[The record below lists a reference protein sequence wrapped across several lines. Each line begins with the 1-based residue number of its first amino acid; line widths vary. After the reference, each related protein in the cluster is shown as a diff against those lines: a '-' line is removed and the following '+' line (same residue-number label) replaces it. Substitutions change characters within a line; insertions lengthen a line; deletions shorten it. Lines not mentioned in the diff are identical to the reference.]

1 MADVPGYSRKMAQD
15 LAFGPLFS
23 HTSQDTAKVAALVA
37 GRLDLPPNPA
47 WKLPAEITW
56 YENPFKEPNWVAQF
70 HMLRWL
76 DPLRRLAQK
85 GDASLIDR
93 WLAIAESWIEKN
105 PPGRGRANYSWAD
118 MIEAAR
124 AMTFAF
130 ALPVIEDL
138 RPAHLPTVL
147 ASLVQHGEWLADES
161 HIRTGNHALQQH
173 QGLLVIGA
181 VLERPEWVELAVA
194 RASAMLEATYDDQGL
209 NEEGA
214 VQYHQINFQWWNS
227 LATRVRIA
235 TGDVPD
241 AFERVSK
248 APVAMA
254 HATRPDGNYE
264 LIGDT
269 EIFSPRNLGHPAIA
283 YVSSAGA
290 EGIPPQ
296 DRVAVF
302 DSGYVYGRSTWGD
315 ARTRFGDA
323 SFYSLRFGPQ
333 NRIHGHAD
341 GMAFTLWAGRESLLV
356 DSGKLAYDAKD
367 PHRAHLLSREAH
379 NSLSVQ
385 GAEHDRTSAV
395 ELLVA
400 ERSDEVEHFRFADTG
415 YPGVR
420 LQRDVLVA
428 LRWNLAVVVDSF
440 EAEEEVTVHQW
451 WHLSPEAS
459 HRKEDSAVVTRT
471 AENELRFTWPE
482 GAVSPRITRGT
493 NAPVQGWYSPTW
505 RKLIPTRTIDAPL
518 TGTSGTL
525 ATVLTFSAAKAPAEV
540 TVTTEASDEGLHL
553 RITRGTSESFS
564 SLLTDISAT
573 LVRGEHSA
581 ADLAK
586 VLR

>member
-1 MADVPGYSRKMAQD
+1 MPGYSRKMAQD

-23 HTSQDTAKVAALVA
+23 PTSQDAAKVSALVA
-37 GRLDLPPNPA
+37 GKLDLPPNPS
-47 WKLPAEITW
+47 WNMPAEVTW

-76 DPLRRLAQK
+76 DPLRRQAQK
-85 GDASLIDR
+85 GDASLIDH

-130 ALPVIEDL
+130 ALPVIEDE
-138 RPAHLPTVL
+138 RPHHLPAILT
-147 ASLVQHGEWLADES
+147 SLEQHGAWLEDAS
-161 HIRTGNHALQQH
+161 HIRSGNHALQQH

-181 VLERPEWVELAVA
+181 VLEREEWVDLAVE
-194 RASAMLEATYDDQGL
+194 RSVAMLQSTYDDQGI

-214 VQYHQINFQWWNS
+214 VQYHQINFQWWNN

-235 TGDVPD
+235 TGSVPG
-241 AFERVSK
+241 AFDRVAK

-269 EIFSPRNLGHPAIA
+269 EIFSPRNLGHPAIT
-283 YVSSAGA
+283 YVSSAGTD
-290 EGIPPQ
+290 GIPPQ
-296 DRVAVF
+296 DRVAVYE
-302 DSGYVYGRSTWGD
+302 SGYAYGRSTWGD
-315 ARTRFGDA
+315 ARTRFSDA

-341 GMAFTLWAGRESLLV
+341 GMALTLWAGGESLLV

-367 PHRAHLLSREAH
+367 PYRGHLLSREAH
-379 NSLSVQ
+379 NSVSVR
-385 GAEHDRTSAV
+385 GVEYNRTASV
-395 ELLVA
+395 ELLISQ
-400 ERSDEVEHFRFADTG
+400 RSEDVEHFRFEDTG

-420 LQRDVLVA
+420 LVRDVLIA

-440 EAEEEVTVHQW
+440 EAQEDVTVSQW
-451 WHLSPEAS
+451 WHLSPDAS

-471 AENELRFTWPE
+471 AGNELRFTWPE
-482 GAVSPRITRGT
+482 GAVSTRISRGT
-493 NAPVQGWYSPTW
+493 TKPFQGWYSPTW
-505 RKLIPTRTIDAPL
+505 RKLIPTRTVEASV
-518 TGTSGTL
+518 TGTTGSL
-525 ATVLTFSAAKAPAEV
+525 ATVLSYSAARSPASVEV
-540 TVTTEASDEGLHL
+540 VATDSAEGLLLH
-553 RITRGTSESFS
+553 INRGDAESFS
-564 SLLTDISAT
+564 ALLTDTAAA
-573 LVRGEHSA
+573 LVRSTHSS

>member
-1 MADVPGYSRKMAQD
+1 MAEHPGYSRKMAQD

-23 HTSQDTAKVAALVA
+23 PTSQDAAKVAALVA
-37 GRLDLPPNPA
+37 GTLDLPPNPS
-47 WKLPAEITW
+47 WKMPAEITW

-76 DPLRRLAQK
+76 DPLRRQAQK
-85 GDASLIDR
+85 GDASAIDR
-93 WLAIAESWIEKN
+93 WLSIAESWIEKN

-130 ALPVIEDL
+130 ALPVIEDQ
-138 RPAHLPTVL
+138 RPDHLPTIL
-147 ASLVQHGEWLADES
+147 TSLEQHGQWLEEES

-181 VLERPEWVELAVA
+181 VLEREDWVRLAVE
-194 RASAMLEATYDDQGL
+194 RSEAMLRSSYDDQGI

-235 TGDVPD
+235 TGTVPE
-241 AFERVSK
+241 AFDRVVK
-248 APVAMA
+248 APIAMA
-254 HATRPDGNYE
+254 HSTRPDGNYE

-269 EIFSPRNLGHPAIA
+269 EVFAPRNLGHPAIA
-283 YVSSAGA
+283 YVSSAGT

-296 DRVAVF
+296 DRVAVYR
-302 DSGYVYGRSTWGD
+302 SGYAYGRSTWGD
-315 ARTRFGDA
+315 ARTRFADA

-341 GMAFTLWAGRESLLV
+341 GMALTLWAGRESLLV

-379 NSLSVQ
+379 NSVSVL
-385 GAEHDRTSAV
+385 GAGYDRTTSV
-395 ELLVA
+395 ELLVSR
-400 ERSDEVEHFRFADTG
+400 RSDEVEHYRFEDTG
-415 YPGVR
+415 YPGVT
-420 LQRDVLVA
+420 LVRDVLIA
-428 LRWNLAVVVDSF
+428 LPWNLAVVVDSF
-440 EAEEEVTVHQW
+440 EATQPVTVSQW

-471 AENELRFTWPE
+471 ATNELRFTWPE
-482 GAVSPRITRGT
+482 GTVIPRISRGT
-493 NAPVQGWYSPTW
+493 TNPFQGWHSPTW
-505 RKLIPTRTIDAPL
+505 RKLIPTRVVEASA
-518 TGTSGTL
+518 SGTAGSL
-525 ATVLTFSAAKAPAEV
+525 ATVLSFSTARTPAAVEVTTTESAEGRLLHIRRGESQSFSA
-540 TVTTEASDEGLHL
+540 
-553 RITRGTSESFS
+553 
-564 SLLTDISAT
+564 LLTDTAAL
-573 LVRGEHSA
+573 LVRGTQTS
-581 ADLAK
+581 ADLAT